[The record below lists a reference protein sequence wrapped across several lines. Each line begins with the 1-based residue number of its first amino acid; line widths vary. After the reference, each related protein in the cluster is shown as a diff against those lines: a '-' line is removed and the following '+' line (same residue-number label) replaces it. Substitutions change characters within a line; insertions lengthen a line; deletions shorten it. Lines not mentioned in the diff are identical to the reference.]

1 VTRISESKSRR
12 KSAGNPKLAK
22 KFTLPVMA
30 RAPSASEMTY
40 TVSGAA
46 VNSTY
51 SLTHARAP
59 SYRYEGQVKGE
70 GHRLSQ

>member
-1 VTRISESKSRR
+1 
-12 KSAGNPKLAK
+12 
-22 KFTLPVMA
+22 MA